1 MEASTNHEINEFIAK
16 NLGPCTKSSLYSY
29 IYLEFVGATIL
40 SNAEVNL
47 IFKKQKDQEKNLGQ
61 SGVLVGGAN

>member
-16 NLGPCTKSSLYSY
+16 NLGPCTKSLYSY